1 MPYAQCDTRW
11 PPHASPSCCFG
22 LQTAAR
28 VFFLC
33 AESEAQAEDFQ
44 VAVSLA
50 AASNSGGDATA
61 ARHAL
66 AQLQALIESSVPI
79 ACRFSEVSGNVVS
92 FLNMGSVSSDGRPS
106 ARAPSFSSHVFHSL
120 SFLLLPALHTVMCA
134 PGFAKIPR
142 PTLAHLHLAHDH
154 MNASESRFCGASKR
168 SAARL

>member
-1 MPYAQCDTRW
+1 MCSLPSLNPQCVFPYALWSSAPSSDHPHPATVNRIARLFLSSLKALNRMSVTSSLPSFSTLDPQRIVPHAQCDTRW
-11 PPHASPSCCFG
+11 PPRASPSCCFG

-79 ACRFSEVSGNVVS
+79 ACRFSEVGGM
-92 FLNMGSVSSDGRPS
+92 LY
-106 ARAPSFSSHVFHSL
+106 
-120 SFLLLPALHTVMCA
+120 
-134 PGFAKIPR
+134 
-142 PTLAHLHLAHDH
+142 HL
-154 MNASESRFCGASKR
+154 
-168 SAARL
+168 